1 MGLIRKYVIYVNTNT
16 NHHTNLLFPN
26 MMSILAVYFDIPAI
40 INLVDIVHLSAYDF
54 ETPERNPKEADYA
67 TPLYTPQNRNP
78 LLNADAVVNH
88 W

>member
-1 MGLIRKYVIYVNTNT
+1 
-16 NHHTNLLFPN
+16 
-26 MMSILAVYFDIPAI
+26 MMSILVVYFDIPAI